1 MSDDDAAHG
10 VKWEPQ
16 TLTTSMIEQ
25 YLHMIVDGK
34 FVGILGKYPGCWLLT
49 MVNDKGHVELDADI
63 PIDEAKAT
71 AALIWRMER

>member
-1 MSDDDAAHG
+1 
-10 VKWEPQ
+10 
-16 TLTTSMIEQ
+16 MIEQ